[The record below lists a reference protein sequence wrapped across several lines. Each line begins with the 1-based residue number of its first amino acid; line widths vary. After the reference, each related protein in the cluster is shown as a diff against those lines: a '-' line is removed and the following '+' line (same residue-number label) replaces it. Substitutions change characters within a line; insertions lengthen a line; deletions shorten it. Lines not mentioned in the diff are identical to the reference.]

1 MELLLRGTCSCVNP
15 EGVPLPAGVLV
26 MVTGVN
32 TPLFRTWPE
41 ENLSVHSHE
50 TACLDRSFAVCTIHH
65 STSNLH
71 VEIIRDVP
79 GEELA
84 LGGLVVDEE
93 VELDVDPEIVQCYN
107 PTFNTSL

>member
-1 MELLLRGTCSCVNP
+1 M
-15 EGVPLPAGVLV
+15 PLPAGVLV

-50 TACLDRSFAVCTIHH
+50 TACLDRSFAACTVHH
-65 STSNLH
+65 SISNLH

-84 LGGLVVDEE
+84 SGGLVADDE
-93 VELDVDPEIVQCYN
+93 VELDVDPEIVQRYN
-107 PTFNTSL
+107 QTIKNSPSRLSLHLC